1 MSSIAEPDKST
12 ISSLL
17 NFANDAVDTAREIA
31 LKTFRNSREFT
42 IKGDGTRVTNAD
54 LEIETA
60 VRNLVTTNYP
70 NHGFIGEEFEDLL
83 TDSPWV
89 WTLDPID
96 GTQAYSCGLPTFGI
110 LLGLTFQQQ
119 PVLGII
125 DMPGLDERWT
135 GAKHFATTWQGRSCT
150 TSSNNKLSD
159 SIVFATTIDMFS
171 KPHKRI
177 FDAVTEAANERRFGI
192 DCYAYGMLASGYID
206 VVMEANMKI
215 ADTMALIAIVE
226 GSNGVI
232 SDWYGNPITL
242 ESDGTVLATAN
253 QDLHTECLNTI
264 ARFSS

>member
-31 LKTFRNSREFT
+31 LRSFRNSRAFT
-42 IKGDGTRVTNAD
+42 LKSDGTRVTNAD
-54 LEIETA
+54 LEIEKA
-60 VRNLVTTNYP
+60 VRNLVAANYP
-70 NHGFIGEEFEDLL
+70 HHGFIGEEFEDLV

-110 LLGLTFQQQ
+110 LLALTFQRQ

-135 GAKHFATTWQGRSCT
+135 GARHFATTWQGDSCT
-150 TSSNNKLSD
+150 TSANSKLSEA
-159 SIVFATTIDMFS
+159 IVFATSIDMFS
-171 KPHKRI
+171 ESEKRI
-177 FDAVTEAANERRFGI
+177 FNAVTEAANERRFGI
-192 DCYAYGMLASGYID
+192 DCYAYGLLASGYID
-206 VVMEANMKI
+206 VVMEADMKI

-226 GSNGVI
+226 GSNGII
-232 SDWYGNPITL
+232 SDWNGDSITL
-242 ESDGTVLATAN
+242 QSDGTVLATAN
-253 QDLHTECLNTI
+253 SDLHAECLDII
-264 ARFSS
+264 ARFRS